1 MFISL
6 NWGNGGRSFASPR
19 GRRPN
24 CQPSWP
30 AGQGGPALWQAAAPP
45 THTCTHARTPM
56 SPNSPHTHGQPPPH
70 SGSLAG
76 RSPALL
82 AGPHHRTPPVLPD
95 GVRVPVALPHWK
107 ACLASASQ
115 ALRPGAAAA
124 AGQSRAAAT
133 TAATRTMQVPHQQWV
148 LLHRSGRSCSL
159 SRSLSLTL
167 PWRHGRTHGSRHRP
181 PR

>member
-1 MFISL
+1 M
-6 NWGNGGRSFASPR
+6 GGDRSPALVAGVRTASPR
-19 GRRPN
+19 GRLVR
-24 CQPSWP
+24 
-30 AGQGGPALWQAAAPP
+30 GGPTLWQAAAPP

-95 GVRVPVALPHWK
+95 GVRVPGPPSLEGLP
-107 ACLASASQ
+107 SFRQPSV
-115 ALRPGAAAA
+115 A
-124 AGQSRAAAT
+124 AGRRGSSWPEPSR
-133 TAATRTMQVPHQQWV
+133 RH
-148 LLHRSGRSCSL
+148 HRSHPNNAGPSSTVGPPAPQWPQLLSL
-159 SRSLSLTL
+159 PLSLSLSLTL